1 MKKVNLSRI
10 PRERKREA
18 WEKLQRDYP
27 AQAELV
33 ESEFV
38 QEMAQAFD
46 GEIVIYLPEAG
57 DNLTR

>member
-38 QEMAQAFD
+38 QVMAQAFD
-46 GEIVIYLPEAG
+46 GEIVIHLPETA
-57 DNLTR
+57 DRASR

>member
-1 MKKVNLSRI
+1 MSRI

-46 GEIVIYLPEAG
+46 GEIVIYLPETV
-57 DNLTR
+57 DRVSR